1 MKKEVIVALDFP
13 TVEESLEFLEKFGD
27 EKLFV
32 KIGLELYLQN
42 GQVVV
47 EQIKKLGHKIF
58 LDLKLHDIPN
68 TVYGAAK
75 GLAQFHV
82 DILTV
87 HAAGGYEMLKAAKQG
102 MVDGGSFDTN
112 VIAITQLTSTSEQ
125 DMREYPSFFRG
136 KCHSLC
142 EVSKTSRFRWS
153 CFICLGIRKNY

>member
-13 TVEESLEFLEKFGD
+13 TVEESLEFLEKIWRREIICQNRTRIIFT
-27 EKLFV
+27 
-32 KIGLELYLQN
+32 N

-102 MVDGGSFDTN
+102 
-112 VIAITQLTSTSEQ
+112 
-125 DMREYPSFFRG
+125 
-136 KCHSLC
+136 
-142 EVSKTSRFRWS
+142 W
-153 CFICLGIRKNY
+153 